1 MRKRDLGI
9 LLLAAFAILFSLQNE
24 GSLSFRQSWAHYKDS
39 SPIKHEA
46 ERLPLPVVA
55 DLNGDGHVEVVVALE
70 DKLQVIDPRVSLPEY
85 GFTEA
90 RVLAEVSL
98 LPDRVRVGAGRRP
111 VALAAGEV
119 KRTYRS
125 QELKKQVIVVVT
137 AGWNIMCFDHN
148 LKKLWEDDVQDDFPH
163 GSHHKEVAI
172 SISNYTLKHGDT
184 GLIIVGGSMEVQPQ
198 VHLDPFEEELLA
210 ERAMESHRRSADSKE
225 EEEDVSK
232 KMGGG
237 KERHFSYY
245 AYAGMTGTRRWTHR
259 SEDFQR
265 DTNNAALIP
274 QHNYRLDA
282 NALAARH
289 VGEVGCREFRESVL
303 GVMPHRWEQ
312 REDTT
317 FELAH
322 FRKHRRVPVKKIQGK
337 DNNVPSEKPAVKN
350 TPGKDSRANPIA
362 NVVGKAAELAAGAKV
377 RKQQFMYVPMIT
389 NHTSHWWVPNVV
401 VAHLK
406 EGIEAV
412 HLATGRT
419 VCKLFLPEGGLHA
432 DINGDGVLDHVQAVG
447 GHGSARI
454 VPTGMKEALKPCW
467 AIATSGV
474 PVREQLFNGTV
485 CRHSPFQIFP
495 SALGGFAR
503 QQDSGDFVEVLAP
516 VIVPHPDGKRH
527 RKGSHGDIVFLNSR
541 GEVTSF
547 SILGSKREQRWQ
559 LNPNGQEAEHRW
571 QLVTGAFWTTSPEL
585 KGIGTH
591 RVVPSLVALPLRK
604 NGEPEAILAVGELE
618 AVILSPKGSH
628 VFEFPLPAP
637 GTAPIIYA
645 DFSGDKWNDLILVT
659 EDGIYGFVQTR
670 QPGAI
675 LFSTLVGVLIC
686 VMAVIF
692 VTQHLGTGKGKSR
705 PAERRGAGGI

>member
-9 LLLAAFAILFSLQNE
+9 LLLSALSIFFSLQNE
-24 GSLSFRQSWAHYKDS
+24 GSLSFRPAWVLHKDS

-46 ERLPLPVVA
+46 ERLPPPVVA
-55 DLNGDGHVEVVVALE
+55 DLNGDGHVEVVVAWE
-70 DKLQVIDPRVSLPEY
+70 DKLQVIDPRVSFAEN
-85 GFTEA
+85 GFSEA

-98 LPDRVRVGAGRRP
+98 LPDRVRVRAGRRP

-119 KRTYRS
+119 KRYYRA
-125 QELKKQVIVVVT
+125 QDLNKKVIVVVT

-198 VHLDPFEEELLA
+198 VHLDPFEEELMA
-210 ERAMESHRRSADSKE
+210 EQVIESHRRSAGAKE
-225 EEEDVSK
+225 EEEDVTK

-245 AYAGMTGTRRWTHR
+245 AYAGMTGTRRWVHR
-259 SEDFQR
+259 SEDFR
-265 DTNNAALIP
+265 RTTDAGALQP

-282 NALAARH
+282 SSLATRH
-289 VGEVGCREFRESVL
+289 LGEVECREFRESVL
-303 GVMPHRWEQ
+303 GVMPHRWEH
-312 REDTT
+312 REDTR

-322 FRKHRRVPVKKIQGK
+322 FRKHRRKLVKKVPGK
-337 DNNVPSEKPAVKN
+337 DNSIPSEKPADRN
-350 TPGKDSRANPIA
+350 TPGMDARGNPIA
-362 NVVGKAAELAAGAKV
+362 KVVGKAADLAVGAKV
-377 RKQQFMYVPMIT
+377 RKQQFQYVPVIT

-432 DINGDGVLDHVQAVG
+432 DVNGDGVLDHVQAVG

-454 VPTGMKEALKPCW
+454 VPTGMTEALKPCW
-467 AIATSGV
+467 AVATSGV
-474 PVREQLFNGTV
+474 PVRAQLFNGTV
-485 CRHSPFQIFP
+485 CRHSPFQMFP
-495 SALGGFAR
+495 HNEF
-503 QQDSGDFVEVLAP
+503 SGDFGRRPHPGDALVQVVAP
-516 VIVPHPDGKRH
+516 IILPHPDGQRH
-527 RKGSHGDIVFLNSR
+527 RKGSHGDVVFLNSR

-547 SILGSKREQRWQ
+547 SVLGPRR
-559 LNPNGQEAEHRW
+559 GQEAQHRW
-571 QLVTGAFWTTSPEL
+571 QVTTTAYWTTSPDL
-585 KGIGTH
+585 QGVGTA
-591 RVVPSLVALPLRK
+591 RIIPTLIALPLRK
-604 NGEPEAILAVGELE
+604 NGEADAILAVGEAE
-618 AVILSPKGSH
+618 AVVLSPKGSYVTQ
-628 VFEFPLPAP
+628 VFLPTPGSAP
-637 GTAPIIYA
+637 MIYD
-645 DFSGDKWNDLILVT
+645 DFSGDKLNDLILVS

-675 LFSTLVGVLIC
+675 LFVSLVGVLIL
-686 VMAVIF
+686 VMGVIF
-692 VTQHLGTGKGKSR
+692 VTQHWGTGKGKSR
-705 PAERRGAGGI
+705 AAERRSSTGI

>member
-9 LLLAAFAILFSLQNE
+9 LLLAAFAIFFSLQNE
-24 GSLSFRQSWAHYKDS
+24 GSLSFREAWVHYKES
-39 SPIKHEA
+39 SPLKHEA
-46 ERLPLPVVA
+46 ERLPPPVVA
-55 DLNGDGHVEVVVALE
+55 DLNGDGHVEVIVALE
-70 DKLQVIDPRVSLPEY
+70 DKLQVIDPRVSFAEY
-85 GFTEA
+85 GFAEA

-98 LPDRVRVGAGRRP
+98 LPERVRVGAGRRP

-119 KRTYRS
+119 KRTYRT
-125 QELKKQVIVVVT
+125 EEVKKQVIVVVT

-148 LKKLWEDDVQDDFPH
+148 LKKLWEDDVQVDFPH

-198 VHLDPFEEELLA
+198 MHSDPFEEELLA
-210 ERAMESHRRSADSKE
+210 EKAVESHRHSAGANE
-225 EEEDVSK
+225 AEEDLTK
-232 KMGGG
+232 RMGGG

-245 AYAGMTGTRRWTHR
+245 AYAGLTGTRRWTHR
-259 SEDFQR
+259 SEDFRR
-265 DTNNAALIP
+265 DANTASLIP

-282 NALAARH
+282 NSLTTKH
-289 VGEVGCREFRESVL
+289 VGEVECREFRESVL
-303 GVMPHRWEQ
+303 SVMPHRWAE
-312 REDTT
+312 REDTR

-322 FRKHRRVPVKKIQGK
+322 FRKHRRKLVKKSQGK
-337 DNNVPSEKPAVKN
+337 NSNSASEKPAAKIV
-350 TPGKDSRANPIA
+350 PGKDANGNPIA
-362 NVVGKAAELAAGAKV
+362 KVVGKAADLAVSAKT

-389 NHTSHWWVPNVV
+389 NYTSHWWVPNVV

-485 CRHSPFQIFP
+485 CRHSPFQVYP
-495 SALGGFAR
+495 QVTMGGFGR
-503 QQDSGDFVEVLAP
+503 QHDSGDLVEVLAP
-516 VIVPHPDGKRH
+516 IIVSHPDGHHH
-527 RKGSHGDIVFLNSR
+527 RKGSHGDIIFLNSR

-547 SILGSKREQRWQ
+547 YIVGPKR
-559 LNPNGQEAEHRW
+559 NQEAEHRW
-571 QLVTGAFWTTSPEL
+571 QLVTSAYWTTSPEL
-585 KGIGTH
+585 KGMQTH
-591 RVVPSLVALPLRK
+591 RVVPSLIALPLRK
-604 NGEPEAILAVGELE
+604 GGEPEAILAVGELE
-618 AVILSPKGSH
+618 AVVLSPKGSH
-628 VFEFPLPAP
+628 VTQFLLPASAA
-637 GTAPIIYA
+637 APVIAA
-645 DFSGDKWNDLILVT
+645 DFSGDKLIDLILVS
-659 EDGIYGFVQTR
+659 EDAIYGFVQTR
-670 QPGAI
+670 HPGAI
-675 LFSTLVGVLIC
+675 LFSTLVGVLIL
-686 VMAVIF
+686 VMGVIF
-692 VTQHLGTGKGKSR
+692 ITQHMGTGKSSKAR
-705 PAERRGAGGI
+705 LVERRTSGGGA